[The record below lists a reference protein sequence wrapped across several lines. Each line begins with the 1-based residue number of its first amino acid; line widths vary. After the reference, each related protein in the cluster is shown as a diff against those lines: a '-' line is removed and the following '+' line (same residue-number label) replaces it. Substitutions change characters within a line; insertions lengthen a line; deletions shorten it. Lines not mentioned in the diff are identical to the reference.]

1 MTSPEPASQKG
12 PPPDSAFAQQP
23 RAIPGASDGGC
34 VVCGSG
40 SVWTFAEMKGV
51 PVHSNVLAASRAQAL
66 QVPTGDLEMRC
77 CRDCGHVYNAA
88 FRPERM
94 TYTSDYENSLFVSP
108 TYRAYA
114 EALVADLIK
123 RFGLRGKR
131 VVEIGCGSGEFLKLL
146 CDQGENDGIGFDPS
160 GLAGRCIEGHPKI
173 RFVREHYTPKHA
185 DVDADFL
192 CCRQVLEHVP
202 APRAFL
208 REIKNAL
215 PTRKRVG
222 VLFEVPDV
230 LFMLEAHSSW
240 DFIYEHCS
248 YFSMSSLNRLF
259 AMAGFTV
266 LDVWRA
272 FHNQFLCV
280 CAEPLREGAVA
291 KGATAEF
298 DPHEV
303 VRNAQAF
310 AEVFREQRHA
320 WNQTLRSY
328 AESRAKVVLWG
339 AGSKGVTFLN
349 VVQSSRS
356 IGYVVDINDQKCGKF
371 IPGTGQRIVSPGFL
385 KEHRPDVVILMNP
398 AYETEVRA
406 TLAGMKINPRIVAV
420 SQPALAS

>member
-1 MTSPEPASQKG
+1 MTSPKPASQKDTD
-12 PPPDSAFAQQP
+12 PDSAFAQRP
-23 RAIPGASDGGC
+23 SASVGALDDGC

-51 PVHSNVLAASRAQAL
+51 PVHSNVLAAARAQAL

-77 CRDCGHVYNAA
+77 CKECGHVYNAA

-94 TYTSDYENSLFVSP
+94 TYTADYENSLFVSP

-114 EALVADLIK
+114 EALVADLIE

-160 GLAGRCIEGHPKI
+160 ALAGRCIEGHPRI
-173 RFVREHYTPKHA
+173 RFVREHYTSKHA

-208 REIKNAL
+208 RDIKSAL

-230 LFMLEAHSSW
+230 MFMLEARSSW

-248 YFSMSSLNRLF
+248 YFSMSSLNRVF
-259 AMAGFTV
+259 SMAGFRV
-266 LDVWRA
+266 LGGWRA

-280 CAEPLREGAVA
+280 CAEPVPEGVVA
-291 KGATAEF
+291 NGATGEF
-298 DPHEV
+298 DRHEV

-310 AEVFREQRHA
+310 AEVFQEQRHS
-320 WNQTLRSY
+320 WDQNLRSY
-328 AESRAKVVLWG
+328 AEAGAKVVLWS

-349 VVQSSRS
+349 VVQGSGS
-356 IGYVVDINDQKCGKF
+356 IKYVVDINDQKCGKF
-371 IPGTGQRIVSPGFL
+371 IPGTGQQIVSPDVL
-385 KEHRPDVVILMNP
+385 KEYRPDVVILMNP